1 MLGLLPLFFE
11 IGLKGIDIFM
21 INSAFKN
28 KLMARG
34 RQMQENHHRAVKRNS
49 AIKRRYDE
57 AIYKR
62 RKAREKK

>member
-1 MLGLLPLFFE
+1 MLGLLPLILE

-21 INSAFKN
+21 MNSAFKN

-34 RQMQENHHRAVKRNS
+34 KQMQDNHHKAVRRNS
-49 AIKRRYDE
+49 SIKRRYDE